1 MIVKSVIGLPVR
13 PAYTLA
19 DMAAD
24 GIGLLDHL
32 GIDRAHIV
40 GVSMGGMISQHI
52 VARYPARVLSLPS
65 VMSTTGNRRLPRA
78 PKEAMRVLANRPMRD
93 RQSDV

>member
-1 MIVKSVIGLPVR
+1 MFVKAAIGLRVR

-32 GIDRAHIV
+32 GIDRAHVV
-40 GVSMGGMISQHI
+40 GVSMGG
-52 VARYPARVLSLPS
+52 
-65 VMSTTGNRRLPRA
+65 
-78 PKEAMRVLANRPMRD
+78 
-93 RQSDV
+93 